1 MSNLDPQIVYEALK
15 GQMKTKRSLRS
26 LEAIHEVCR
35 EHREA
40 GAFDFKAATIARL
53 GAGRGVPSEQ
63 TIKNKTGEPY
73 RALIKAWQEC
83 VPNKPKPSRKRDD
96 WLADISD
103 PRIRFLVEDL
113 VARNRKLEQQIA
125 ILRKAEFTIDLR
137 ETAEVNNLPEFI
149 DSEIDALKKAIS
161 TELFDKMRW
170 ESDSRGRVTDAK
182 GSRIYGPGYVTAIEK
197 MLSIEPK

>member
-53 GAGRGVPSEQ
+53 GASRGVPSEQ

-83 VPNKPKPSRKRDD
+83 VPNKPKSSRKRDD
-96 WLADISD
+96 WVTDIND

-113 VARNRKLEQQIA
+113 GAKNRKLEQQIA

-137 ETAEVNNLPEFI
+137 ETAGMNNFPELI
-149 DSEIDALKKAIS
+149 DSEIEALKKAVS
-161 TELFDKMRW
+161 KEFFEKMEW
-170 ESDSRGRVTDAK
+170 QSDSRGRVTDDR
-182 GSRIYGPGYVTAIEK
+182 GNRIYGPGYVTAIEK